1 MNCSSIIF
9 DIGGVILRW
18 APHEFIERFTDDAGL
33 QEKLRNRIADHPDWL
48 EMDRGRLNIETL
60 TQRIIQNSDIPPD
73 AVNRYL
79 LEVIDSMVP
88 IPESINLLNDAV
100 KAGYQAFVLS
110 NMSSDSARI
119 LKSRFDFW
127 RLFSG
132 IVFSCDVNMIKPD
145 PGIFE
150 YVLNRFSLKPAETIF
165 IDDTALNT
173 EAAEKLG
180 IASIRFTDAQSA
192 RARLIEM
199 GCTIPA

>member
-1 MNCSSIIF
+1 MNCSGIIF

-18 APHEFIERFTDDAGL
+18 APHEFIERFTDDTGL

-119 LKSRFDFW
+119 LRRRFDFW